1 MQFLWRYIDDLVGKG
16 LEMKVIAE
24 LLLYTSSS
32 LVPMALP
39 LAILMSSLMTFG
51 NMGEFYELTAIK
63 ASGIS
68 LQRVMMPLVLLVV
81 LISVGAF
88 FFANDILPYTNLKMR
103 SLLYD
108 VTNQRPEISIVPG
121 SYYNGIDGYSIRV
134 DRKDPETNMM
144 YDIKI
149 YDHTQSRGNTSVT
162 IADSGKMIVTA
173 DQRNLIFTIYNGYS
187 YNEMES
193 EKKRN
198 RNRTY
203 PHRYDKFDEQQTI
216 IELAGFDLRRTDESL
231 FKDHYSM
238 LNLSQ
243 LEIMKDSIK
252 KDIHTKQNV
261 LYTTLVQ
268 GNYFRIRKQPTRKK
282 KQPNLFND
290 SVPGMQ
296 RMDKIRKSIE
306 SDQAAIMP
314 EVKPVIPVPDEEI
327 NLDTAFYDNIMDE
340 LTLKERETVY
350 ESALSL
356 ARSARTYAD
365 GTAQTIDSKIKRL
378 RRFEIEWH
386 RKFTIAFACFVFLL
400 IGAPLGA
407 IIRKGGLGL
416 PVVLSTLFFIFYY
429 IASLFG
435 EKVVRESMLPDYQG
449 MWLTSSLFFTIG
461 IFLTYKATTDAA
473 MLNLD
478 TYANFFRK
486 LNKRKQRTLIEV
498 LEPELTP
505 EARKEIKP
513 EILNSTL
520 NSLLEW
526 VKDNIAKVNQN
537 LTWMDFTLSL
547 LSMQSDSDIILFQRL
562 YRNTVKSMANSE
574 LFDVPSIRN
583 KLMQYPDFSTKD
595 FTDHKFMLVI
605 KFILL
610 ALPPLT
616 LLVIARHFI
625 RLLTLRSRLKTIYQI
640 TEELIGQIKIH
651 GN

>member
-68 LQRVMMPLVLLVV
+68 LQRIMMPLVLLVV
-81 LISVGAF
+81 LISIGAF

-108 VTNQRPEISIVPG
+108 VTNQRPEISIIPG

-134 DRKDPETNMM
+134 EKKNPETNMM
-144 YDIKI
+144 YNIMI

-162 IADSGKMIVTA
+162 VADSGKMIVTA
-173 DQRNLIFTIYNGYS
+173 DQRNLIFTIYNGHS
-187 YNEMES
+187 YNELES
-193 EKKRN
+193 ERKRN
-198 RNRTY
+198 RDRTY
-203 PHRYDKFDEQQTI
+203 PHRYDKFEEQQFI
-216 IELAGFDLRRTDESL
+216 IELVGFDLHRTDESL
-231 FKDHYSM
+231 FKDHQSM
-238 LNLSQ
+238 LNLTQ
-243 LEIMKDSIK
+243 LEVMKDSIK
-252 KDIHTKQNV
+252 DEIKSKQNV
-261 LYTTLVQ
+261 LYTTLVD
-268 GNYFRIRKQPTRKK
+268 GNYFRSRRRPARKV
-282 KQPNLFND
+282 KQTVHIPD
-290 SVPGMQ
+290 SITGMQ
-296 RMDKIRKSIE
+296 RIDRIKKSVKKIQPKEIV
-306 SDQAAIMP
+306 DIKP
-314 EVKPVIPVPDEEI
+314 EEEI
-327 NLDTAFYDNIMDE
+327 SEESTNLNPEFYANIMDN
-340 LTLKERETVY
+340 LTLKERDMIY
-350 ESALSL
+350 ESALSF

-386 RKFTIAFACFVFLL
+386 RKFTIAFACFVFLF

-416 PVVLSTLFFIFYY
+416 PVVISTLFFIFYY
-429 IASLFG
+429 ISSLFG
-435 EKVVRESMLPDYQG
+435 EKVVRESILPDYQG
-449 MWLTSSLFFTIG
+449 MWITSSLFFTIG

-486 LNKRKQRTLIEV
+486 LNKRKKRTLIEG
-498 LEPELTP
+498 LQSEITP
-505 EARKEIKP
+505 QARKEIRP

-547 LSMQSDSDIILFQRL
+547 LSMQSDSDIILFERL
-562 YRNTVKSMANSE
+562 YRNTVKSIANSK
-574 LFDVPSIRN
+574 LYDIPSIKA

-605 KFILL
+605 KFIML

-616 LLVIARHFI
+616 LIVGIRHFI
-625 RLLTLRSRLKTIYQI
+625 RLLNLKARLRTIYQV
-640 TEELIGQIKIH
+640 TEELKGQIIIH